1 MGVSEY
7 PRLAYLSGA
16 GVPGDTP
23 ELAYAALAAQ
33 GFVEAGADL
42 RLVLHRTG
50 REPPSRALEHAT
62 DIILPDVQGIR
73 APRPFGSKRLFYALA
88 YRRLLYSDR
97 NTVLFRD
104 AAFLPWAVRLRKRG
118 LRVFFES
125 HEYSGGDREVRR
137 WLPRVDGVFCTS
149 KPQVERY
156 RSQFPGLEVDTA
168 LSGTRFP
175 RPNGREEF
183 TRRLGYLGSIQPRYP
198 LGIVMEGLARCP
210 REDVGL
216 LVVGTRDEGERA
228 RIARNADALGIGGRV
243 EVHEWMSPAEVA
255 EQRARVDVGVIPL
268 SEAFEQHAHTPLKLV
283 ECLSAALPTIATRA
297 EVVTSYITDGREGI
311 LVDRTPES
319 WAAAIDRMYSDFDA
333 YRAMAG
339 QTLARARE
347 LTWTRRA
354 VRMLDRISD
363 ALR

>member
-1 MGVSEY
+1 MGMAEY
-7 PRLAYLSGA
+7 PHLAYLSST
-16 GVPGDTP
+16 GVPGDAP

-42 RLVLHRTG
+42 RLVLRRTS
-50 REPPSRALEHAT
+50 REQPNHALESTT

-73 APRPFGSKRLFYALA
+73 APRLFGSNRLFYALA
-88 YRRLLYSDR
+88 YRRLLHSDR
-97 NTVLFRD
+97 NVVLFRD
-104 AAFLPWAVRLRKRG
+104 PGFLPWAVRLRKRG

-125 HEYSGGDREVRR
+125 HEYMGDDREVRR
-137 WLPRVDGVFCTS
+137 WLPRIDGVFCTS

-156 RSQFPGLEVDTA
+156 RSQFPGLEVEAA

-175 RPNGREEF
+175 RPNDREKF
-183 TRRLGYLGSIQPRYP
+183 SHRLGYLGSIQPRYP
-198 LGIVMEGLARCP
+198 LGIVMEGLARCV
-210 REDVGL
+210 RDDVSL
-216 LVVGTRDEGERA
+216 LVVGARDEGERA
-228 RIARNADALGIGGRV
+228 RIERDAAALGIGGRV
-243 EVHEWMSPAEVA
+243 EIHEWMLAGELA

-268 SEAFEQHAHTPLKLV
+268 SEAFDRHAHTPLKLV

-297 EVVTSYITDGREGI
+297 EVVTAYVTDGREGI

-319 WAAAIDRMYSDFDA
+319 WATAIDRMYADFDA